1 MPLEIGGEA
10 VRSNEAENSRPYVER
25 FFTLEVKAVGIT
37 AARHRLSG
45 RCSNLTFG
53 NPAKSGG

>member
-1 MPLEIGGEA
+1 
-10 VRSNEAENSRPYVER
+10 VTENSRQYVER
-25 FFTLEVKAVGIT
+25 FFHFEVKAVGKT

-45 RCSNLTFG
+45 RCSNFTFG

>member
-1 MPLEIGGEA
+1 M
-10 VRSNEAENSRPYVER
+10 SSD
-25 FFTLEVKAVGIT
+25 FFTLEVKAVGKT

-45 RCSNLTFG
+45 RCRNLTFG